1 MIKCDFTVV
10 FYGID
15 FNAPNQKYDNLMT
28 RCPIVNFSDFF
39 LSEETCYRFEA
50 FVGKEPVNVNCR

>member
-1 MIKCDFTVV
+1 MVKCDFTVV

-28 RCPIVNFSDFF
+28 RCPMLIFLTFFSPKRPAID
-39 LSEETCYRFEA
+39 L
-50 FVGKEPVNVNCR
+50 KHL